1 MLCLKRPF
9 LRIRNLRSQ
18 RRALSLPRLYGRR
31 SWFWTIQTPALKRY
45 DCICFAAHPAIYT
58 QAAQPR
64 PFRPVI
70 YTQTMQSRPFRRAFA
85 MTGNNSLS
93 PCVPSES
100 FRADFFIFRAEN
112 GESRTGGQ
120 WCGGARGVPLHCG
133 FMRAEKVFV
142 PQDVKCRRKLCK
154 LSRISKKPSF
164 EGF

>member
-1 MLCLKRPF
+1 MGG
-9 LRIRNLRSQ
+9 
-18 RRALSLPRLYGRR
+18 AVSLPRLYGRR

-120 WCGGARGVPLHCG
+120 WCGCRVDGRRGARRSFTLRIHARG
-133 FMRAEKVFV
+133 KVFA

-164 EGF
+164 GGF